1 MATVPMEKSGE
12 VSAAY
17 ATDPSVRLTE
27 GHSIAAMKKKKGLEN
42 ENKLYPKTV
51 SIQKLKLTKLLTFAG
66 GSTSTPYTNGICLI
80 IVHTSPCHVSN

>member
-12 VSAAY
+12 ALAAY
-17 ATDPSVRLTE
+17 ATDPSVRLKE
-27 GHSIAAMKKKKGLEN
+27 GHSIAAMKKKGLEN

-51 SIQKLKLTKLLTFAG
+51 SIQKLKLTKLLTFAS
-66 GSTSTPYTNGICLI
+66 GSTSTPHTNDICMI